1 MGRVLT
7 SGLDPKRTWPKFV
20 HCGRTCLRFIAASQ
34 RIWSLNVRL
43 LQPLALALSCA
54 AVVLPHPALAQQAP
68 ARGLEAAKQWV
79 ARVNHAAA
87 VSGNAYAKGGREIT
101 AIMGSL
107 RTMADLDLIA
117 PKVRPHLD
125 PLRAAL
131 AESNRL
137 LDRAG
142 PPPKMPDIG
151 MPAQT
156 ILQDARDQN
165 AKLAKVIEGIEF
177 LAGDRSKAPALAE
190 AMAFAPVLEI
200 DTRAMV
206 ARNRQLV
213 TETDR
218 SFHQQSEIEYAVY
231 AGASTLQR
239 AAAVA
244 RVSRGA
250 PVDYSAARAKLLEQ
264 AQRLTMAA
272 AAGRQ
277 NLSRESRDIGRA
289 QMSFSAPVAA
299 DANQMAEL
307 LRLRGETFA
316 LADEFAAHLRA
327 AAELIPAS
335 GQTALSR
342 EQLTA
347 GLNPFLQRLAN
358 IEQRHRAI
366 VGP

>member
-1 MGRVLT
+1 M
-7 SGLDPKRTWPKFV
+7 
-20 HCGRTCLRFIAASQ
+20 
-34 RIWSLNVRL
+34 RL
-43 LQPLALALSCA
+43 LQPLAFAVSCA
-54 AVVLPHPALAQQAP
+54 AVALPHPVLAQQAP

-87 VSGNAYAKGGREIT
+87 VSGNAYAKSGREIT
-101 AIMGSL
+101 VIMGGL
-107 RTMADLDLIA
+107 RSMADLDLIA

-125 PLRAAL
+125 PLRVAL
-131 AESNRL
+131 AESNKL

-142 PPPKMPDIG
+142 PPPSAIPDIG

-165 AKLAKVIEGIEF
+165 AKLAKVIEGFEF

-200 DTRAMV
+200 DTRAMI

-218 SFHQQSEIEYAVY
+218 SFHQQSEVEYAVY

-250 PVDYSAARAKLLEQ
+250 PVNYSAARAKLLEQ
-264 AQRLTMAA
+264 AQRLTAAA

-277 NLSRESRDIGRA
+277 NLLRESRDIGRA
-289 QMSFSAPVAA
+289 QMSFSAPVAT

-307 LRLRGETFA
+307 LRLRGETFK
-316 LADEFAAHLRA
+316 LADEFAAHLKA
-327 AAELIPAS
+327 TAELIPAS
-335 GQTALSR
+335 GSATVSR

-347 GLNPFLQRLAN
+347 GLNPFLQRLAE
-358 IEQRHRAI
+358 IKQRQRSI